1 MRDITDPRL
10 LYLKGGL
17 FLVGAGLAA
26 AGLFI
31 ESPSVRT
38 AALIAIAL
46 WCSAR
51 FYYFA
56 FYVVE
61 RYADPT
67 FRYAGLWSLARHI
80 LAGPRAAPHS
90 GQTAAASA
98 AESPRM
104 S

>member
-1 MRDITDPRL
+1 MRDITDSRL

-17 FLVGAGLAA
+17 FLLGAALAA
-26 AGLFI
+26 AGLLI
-31 ESPSVRT
+31 DSPTPRT
-38 AALIAIAL
+38 AILIAVAL

-67 FRYAGLWSLARHI
+67 FRYAGLWSLARHV
-80 LAGPRAAPHS
+80 LGGRRAR
-90 GQTAAASA
+90 G
-98 AESPRM
+98 
-104 S
+104 